1 MLQDTFER
9 FLENK
14 KIKVEQILM
23 NKIGHLSKE
32 EIKQRCRKF
41 VDPHDPLCREQYF
54 FDDKL
59 LLEVNLLSRNNPP
72 EMRFEFKEYS

>member
-9 FLENK
+9 FLEDK
-14 KIKVEQILM
+14 KIKVDQILM

-32 EIKQRCRKF
+32 EIKQRCRKH

-59 LLEVNLLSRNNPP
+59 LLEVSLFPRDDLHR
-72 EMRFEFKEYS
+72 MQFEFKEYS